1 MAGVQ
6 TTSPRVLFVE
16 DDKAIRDLVSF
27 HLNIANFSTTTL
39 ADGRE
44 ALDVVMRQPFDVIL
58 LDVVLPGMDGI
69 TLCESIRHDGPNREV
84 PILML
89 TARREESDKVEGLTS
104 GADDYLTKPF
114 GMREL
119 LARVQA
125 LLRRPKSTWRSATP
139 ARELPVVSALGVV
152 VDPSRRRVTCDKAIV
167 QLTPHEFKL
176 LYLLVSNPGVVFDRE
191 ELLAR
196 VWAGELLESDRVVDA
211 LVKRLRRKIET
222 DHKHPRRLITV
233 WGSGY
238 KFGDS

>member
-1 MAGVQ
+1 MAAAQ
-6 TTSPRVLFVE
+6 SPAPRILFVE

-27 HLNIANFSTTTL
+27 HLNVANFTTTTL

-44 ALDVVMRQPFDVIL
+44 ALDVVMQQPFDVVL
-58 LDVVLPGMDGI
+58 LDVVLPGIDGI
-69 TLCESIRHDGPNREV
+69 TLCESIRHGGPNREV

-89 TARREESDKVEGLTS
+89 TARREESDKVDGLTS

-125 LLRRPKSTWRSATP
+125 LLRRPRSTWRGATP
-139 ARELPVVSALGVV
+139 ARSLPAVSGLGVV
-152 VDPSRRRVTCDKAIV
+152 VDPSRRRVTCDGAVV

-191 ELLAR
+191 ELLAT
-196 VWAGELLESDRVVDA
+196 VWAGDVFESDRVVDA
-211 LVKRLRRKIET
+211 LVKRLRRKIER
-222 DHKHPRRLITV
+222 DHRRPIRLVTA